1 MKLSLEIVFFSLLGL
16 DCHKKSQ
23 VNFDFCMSDKVY
35 SYKGICGSK
44 EASAS
49 GALSLVK
56 TSLKSHKSLYKCEH
70 CSRIDRKAQF

>member
-23 VNFDFCMSDKVY
+23 VNFDLYVY
-35 SYKGICGSK
+35 SNKGIHGLQ